1 MIKDRHC
8 FILMGH
14 VPKMLGPAPL
24 NQYSRG
30 GDILILVAN
39 MGQVTKTQDTTFP
52 IMQPNLAA
60 NKQPGIERVIL
71 TELLK
76 VTTQDTTFNM

>member
-14 VPKMLGPAPL
+14 EPKMLGPAPL

-39 MGQVTKTQDTTFP
+39 MGQVTKTQDIT
-52 IMQPNLAA
+52 L
-60 NKQPGIERVIL
+60 
-71 TELLK
+71 
-76 VTTQDTTFNM
+76 